1 LGILTSDEE
10 IQLWY
15 YFLFTALM
23 GLIMAFDIPA
33 RQAFVFDIVGKGDA
47 MSAISMNGVALL
59 LWVFLADY

>member
-1 LGILTSDEE
+1 
-10 IQLWY
+10 
-15 YFLFTALM
+15 
-23 GLIMAFDIPA
+23 MAFDIPA